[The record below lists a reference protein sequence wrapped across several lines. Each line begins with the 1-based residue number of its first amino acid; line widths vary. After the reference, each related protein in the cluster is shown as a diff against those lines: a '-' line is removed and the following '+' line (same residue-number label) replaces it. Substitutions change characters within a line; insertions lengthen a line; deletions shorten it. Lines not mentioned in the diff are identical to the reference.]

1 MSLTPAL
8 PLLGGSMSLVP
19 DLPSGVLG
27 FFVLGVAADVS
38 EPLPGVRT
46 YFELLT
52 AQVVAV
58 LVQLQ
63 QPTNIPIPSNFAM
76 LGTEWVA
83 QIAVLPGP
91 GMQAPAIQA
100 PPGGRFSF

>member
-1 MSLTPAL
+1 M
-8 PLLGGSMSLVP
+8 
-19 DLPSGVLG
+19 
-27 FFVLGVAADVS
+27 LGVAADVS